1 MVKLLHMSKR
11 CYGLKAC
18 FQAVR
23 AKLSRQAST
32 SRCFENV
39 LFFFLYR
46 TQNKMVNLQDT
57 RYIKDALRSKI
68 LQF

>member
-11 CYGLKAC
+11 CYGLEAC

-46 TQNKMVNLQDT
+46 TQNKMANLQDT
-57 RYIKDALRSKI
+57 RYIEDALRSKI